1 MELIHFSE
9 AYLIKTYDT
18 GNKFSGSGL
27 VGRNPFIRDEVLTS
41 FASASF
47 QPFNK
52 IKIFMMLGAIND
64 NTGGRLT
71 EPRISQALAFLE
83 AELGDQDYFMGTSP
97 GRPDFML
104 SWPLDG
110 IVQRNWA
117 ELGPKMTA
125 WRERILAREGWKR
138 ALAKPGVPYDLTF
151 SS

>member
-1 MELIHFSE
+1 
-9 AYLIKTYDT
+9 
-18 GNKFSGSGL
+18 
-27 VGRNPFIRDEVLTS
+27 
-41 FASASF
+41 
-47 QPFNK
+47 
-52 IKIFMMLGAIND
+52 MMLGAIND

-71 EPRISQALAFLE
+71 GPRISQALAFLE

-110 IVQRNWA
+110 IVQRSWA